1 MFTTIHCEIF
11 TSNALRKDIPMKKK
25 LFLLISAMVLIAFAG
40 GLIINII
47 KDNTMKDSNVGER
60 KINIV
65 TTFYPIYLIGLN
77 VADQIDFLE
86 VKSLTQ
92 LNTGC
97 LHDYQLTTEDMKL
110 ISNADM
116 LIINGGGM
124 ESFIQDIRT
133 NYPKLTIIDTTQG
146 IAMLDNEAEHNH
158 NEFEVDHNSYEV
170 DNSVDH
176 DTINEDNDKDVNKDI
191 NKETNKSKH
200 DDGEENNHDHS
211 IDHDHGE
218 YNAHV
223 WLDPELYIKQIET
236 VRDGIIQ
243 YVNDN
248 ELEQGDNHTAFIR
261 QVEENAGN
269 YIDSVEGLNHEM
281 KQFQKSEQLGKTK
294 LSKLPKAV
302 VFHDS
307 FAYLANK
314 VGIEIAHTIPLDS
327 DTALS
332 AGDIASI
339 IDEVRQ
345 ENIKYLFTE
354 QQYSDSIAK
363 QIAEETS
370 AKVYIIDSVVTGTA
384 DKDSYLKAMRANIKV
399 IEKAINEA
407 AK

>member
-1 MFTTIHCEIF
+1 MQMNC
-11 TSNALRKDIPMKKK
+11 NNVLGKDKLMKRK
-25 LFLLISAMVLIAFAG
+25 LLLLISAMVLITFAG
-40 GLIINII
+40 GFIINII
-47 KDNTMKDSNVGER
+47 STAKDSYTGER

-86 VKSLTQ
+86 IKSLTQ

-110 ISNADM
+110 ITNADM

-146 IAMLDNEAEHNH
+146 ITMLDNESEHNDSG
-158 NEFEVDHNSYEV
+158 FEVDH
-170 DNSVDH
+170 
-176 DTINEDNDKDVNKDI
+176 DTDEAKHNE
-191 NKETNKSKH
+191 
-200 DDGEENNHDHS
+200 GEEHS
-211 IDHDHGE
+211 HEHGDDHDHEE

-236 VRDGIIQ
+236 VRDGIVQ
-243 YVNDN
+243 YVSDD
-248 ELEQGDNHTAFIR
+248 EMAQGFDHATLIR
-261 QVEENAGN
+261 QVEENAGK
-269 YIDSVEGLNHEM
+269 YIGSVESLNHEM
-281 KQFQKSEQLGKTK
+281 EQFQKTKQLGKTE
-294 LSKLPKAV
+294 LNKLPKAV

-314 VGIEIAHTIPLDS
+314 VGIEIAHMISLDS

-332 AGDIASI
+332 AGDIATI

-345 ENIKYLFTE
+345 DNIGYLFTE

-363 QIAEETS
+363 QIAEETN
-370 AKVYIIDSVVTGTA
+370 AKVYIIDSVVTGA
-384 DKDSYLKAMRANIKV
+384 ANKDSYLNAMRANIKV
-399 IEKAINEA
+399 IEQAINEA
-407 AK
+407 VK

>member
-1 MFTTIHCEIF
+1 MFATIHCEIF
-11 TSNALRKDIPMKKK
+11 ASNALGKDILMKKK
-25 LFLLISAMVLIAFAG
+25 LFLLISAMMIIAFAG

-47 KDNTMKDSNVGER
+47 KDNTMKASNPGER

-77 VADQIDFLE
+77 VVDQVDSLE

-124 ESFIQDIRT
+124 ESFIQDVRT

-146 IAMLDNEAEHNH
+146 IAMLDNESEHNH
-158 NEFEVDHNSYEV
+158 DEFEVDHNSYEV

-176 DTINEDNDKDVNKDI
+176 DAINDNKDI
-191 NKETNKSKH
+191 NEEINKAKH
-200 DDGEENNHDHS
+200 NDGEDDNHDHS

-248 ELEQGDNHTAFIR
+248 EVDQGINHTALIR
-261 QVEENAGN
+261 QVEENAGK
-269 YIDSVEGLNHEM
+269 YIDSVEGLNQDM

-294 LSKLPKAV
+294 LNKLPKAV

-339 IDEVRQ
+339 IDEVKQ

-363 QIAEETS
+363 QIAQETS
-370 AKVYIIDSVVTGTA
+370 AKVYIIDSVATGAA

-399 IEKAINEA
+399 IEQAINEA

>member
-1 MFTTIHCEIF
+1 MK
-11 TSNALRKDIPMKKK
+11 RK
-25 LFLLISAMVLIAFAG
+25 LLLLISAMVLIAFAG
-40 GLIINII
+40 GFIINII
-47 KDNTMKDSNVGER
+47 KDSTAKESYKGER

-77 VADQIDFLE
+77 VADQIDSLE
-86 VKSLTQ
+86 IKSLTQ

-124 ESFIQDIRT
+124 ESFLQDIRT

-146 IAMLDNEAEHNH
+146 ITMLDNESEHNDSGFEVGHDADEADKNIDHVANNEANNEAKH
-158 NEFEVDHNSYEV
+158 NE
-170 DNSVDH
+170 
-176 DTINEDNDKDVNKDI
+176 
-191 NKETNKSKH
+191 
-200 DDGEENNHDHS
+200 GEEHS
-211 IDHDHGE
+211 HEHSDDHDHGE

-223 WLDPELYIKQIET
+223 WLDPVLYIKQIET

-243 YVNDN
+243 YVSDD
-248 ELEQGDNHTAFIR
+248 EIAQGLDHTTLIR
-261 QVEENAGN
+261 QVEENAGK
-269 YIDSVEGLNHEM
+269 YIDSVESLNHEM
-281 KQFQKSEQLGKTK
+281 KQFQKSKQLGKTE
-294 LSKLPKAV
+294 LNKLPKAV

-332 AGDIASI
+332 AGDIAAI

-345 ENIKYLFTE
+345 DNIRYLFTE

-363 QIAEETS
+363 QIAEETN
-370 AKVYIIDSVVTGTA
+370 AKVYIIDSVVTGA
-384 DKDSYLKAMRANIKV
+384 ANKDSYLNAMRANIKV
-399 IEKAINEA
+399 IEQAINEA
-407 AK
+407 VK